1 MWGHVLIQHFV
12 WTCQKLSFRP
22 SKICLE
28 EMQEWCQQLVTF
40 YNIRQTWP
48 GNSYISTH
56 PHRRPACGT
65 NLQIHTYCCVCLI
78 DFETLNSH
86 KHHWNLTSV
95 GGVFFF
101 CRMSLRTW
109 RTNSY
114 FAWWMD
120 VSWQKVGARTLK
132 WMTQHK
138 DLTKWFDCYQT
149 GSFLGLINDF
159 MWLDFGI
166 RSLMIERSL
175 HLYTYKIKAT
185 LGKSCAPVCDIKTSL
200 ACEDEDAGL
209 LGCLEM
215 TLLRFGLV
223 AAEHMDAWWD

>member
-1 MWGHVLIQHFV
+1 MRRKTKLASKWKCFSHTPSNKAERCSTLLWSATVVWGHVLIQHFV

-65 NLQIHTYCCVCLI
+65 NLQIHTLLCL
-78 DFETLNSH
+78 FNWFWNS
-86 KHHWNLTSV
+86 KFTQASLKSYISWWVLV
-95 GGVFFF
+95 FF

-138 DLTKWFDCYQT
+138 DLKKWFDCYQT

-166 RSLMIERSL
+166 RSLMIEQSL
-175 HLYTYKIKAT
+175 HL
-185 LGKSCAPVCDIKTSL
+185 
-200 ACEDEDAGL
+200 
-209 LGCLEM
+209 
-215 TLLRFGLV
+215 
-223 AAEHMDAWWD
+223 

>member
-1 MWGHVLIQHFV
+1 MRRKTKLASKWKCFSHTPSNKAERCSTLLWSATVVWGHVLIQYFV

-95 GGVFFF
+95 GGFWFFF
-101 CRMSLRTW
+101 AEWVSGPDGQTVTLPDGWMWAGKKLEPGPWNEWLNIKTW
-109 RTNSY
+109 KN
-114 FAWWMD
+114 
-120 VSWQKVGARTLK
+120 
-132 WMTQHK
+132 
-138 DLTKWFDCYQT
+138 DLTATRRDHFWD
-149 GSFLGLINDF
+149 L
-159 MWLDFGI
+159 
-166 RSLMIERSL
+166 LMIL
-175 HLYTYKIKAT
+175 C
-185 LGKSCAPVCDIKTSL
+185 G
-200 ACEDEDAGL
+200 
-209 LGCLEM
+209 
-215 TLLRFGLV
+215 
-223 AAEHMDAWWD
+223 

>member
-1 MWGHVLIQHFV
+1 MRRKTKLASKWKCFSHTPSNKAERCSTLLWSATVVWGHVLIQHFV

-40 YNIRQTWP
+40 YNIRQMWP

-65 NLQIHTYCCVCLI
+65 NLQIHTLLCL
-78 DFETLNSH
+78 FNWFWNS
-86 KHHWNLTSV
+86 KFTQASLKSYISWWVL
-95 GGVFFF
+95 FFF

-138 DLTKWFDCYQT
+138 DLKKWFDCYQT

-166 RSLMIERSL
+166 RSLMIEQSL
-175 HLYTYKIKAT
+175 HL
-185 LGKSCAPVCDIKTSL
+185 
-200 ACEDEDAGL
+200 
-209 LGCLEM
+209 
-215 TLLRFGLV
+215 
-223 AAEHMDAWWD
+223 

>member
-1 MWGHVLIQHFV
+1 MRRKTKLASKWKCFSHTPSNKAERCSTLLWSATVVWGHVLIQHFV

-95 GGVFFF
+95 GGFFF
-101 CRMSLRTW
+101 FFFAEWVSGPDGRTV
-109 RTNSY
+109 TLPDG
-114 FAWWMD
+114 WM
-120 VSWQKVGARTLK
+120 WAGKKLEPGPWNEWLNIKTWK
-132 WMTQHK
+132 N
-138 DLTKWFDCYQT
+138 DLTATRRDHFWD
-149 GSFLGLINDF
+149 L
-159 MWLDFGI
+159 
-166 RSLMIERSL
+166 LMIL
-175 HLYTYKIKAT
+175 C
-185 LGKSCAPVCDIKTSL
+185 G
-200 ACEDEDAGL
+200 
-209 LGCLEM
+209 
-215 TLLRFGLV
+215 
-223 AAEHMDAWWD
+223 

>member
-1 MWGHVLIQHFV
+1 MRRKTKLASKWKCFSHTPSNKAERSSTLLWSATVVWGHVLIQHFV

-65 NLQIHTYCCVCLI
+65 NLKIHTYCCVCLI

-95 GGVFFF
+95 GGFWVFFAEWV
-101 CRMSLRTW
+101 SGPDGRTV
-109 RTNSY
+109 TLPDG
-114 FAWWMD
+114 WM
-120 VSWQKVGARTLK
+120 WAGKKLEPGPWNEWLNIKTWK
-132 WMTQHK
+132 N
-138 DLTKWFDCYQT
+138 DLTATRRDHFWD
-149 GSFLGLINDF
+149 L
-159 MWLDFGI
+159 
-166 RSLMIERSL
+166 LMIL
-175 HLYTYKIKAT
+175 C
-185 LGKSCAPVCDIKTSL
+185 G
-200 ACEDEDAGL
+200 
-209 LGCLEM
+209 
-215 TLLRFGLV
+215 
-223 AAEHMDAWWD
+223 

>member
-1 MWGHVLIQHFV
+1 MRRKTKLASKWKCFSHTPSNKAERCSTLLWSATVVWGHVLIQHFV

-65 NLQIHTYCCVCLI
+65 NLQIHTLLCL
-78 DFETLNSH
+78 FNWFWNS
-86 KHHWNLTSV
+86 KFTQASLKSYISWWVL
-95 GGVFFF
+95 FFF

-138 DLTKWFDCYQT
+138 DLKKWFDCYQT

-166 RSLMIERSL
+166 RSLMIEQSL
-175 HLYTYKIKAT
+175 HL
-185 LGKSCAPVCDIKTSL
+185 
-200 ACEDEDAGL
+200 
-209 LGCLEM
+209 
-215 TLLRFGLV
+215 
-223 AAEHMDAWWD
+223 

>member
-1 MWGHVLIQHFV
+1 MRRKTKLASKWKCFSHTPSNKAERCSTLLWSATVVWGHVLIQHFV

-40 YNIRQTWP
+40 YNIRQMWP

-95 GGVFFF
+95 GGFCFFF
-101 CRMSLRTW
+101 AEWVSGPDGRTV
-109 RTNSY
+109 TLPDG
-114 FAWWMD
+114 WM
-120 VSWQKVGARTLK
+120 WAGKKLEPGPWNEWLNIKTWK
-132 WMTQHK
+132 N
-138 DLTKWFDCYQT
+138 DLTATRRDHFWD
-149 GSFLGLINDF
+149 L
-159 MWLDFGI
+159 
-166 RSLMIERSL
+166 LMIL
-175 HLYTYKIKAT
+175 C
-185 LGKSCAPVCDIKTSL
+185 G
-200 ACEDEDAGL
+200 
-209 LGCLEM
+209 
-215 TLLRFGLV
+215 
-223 AAEHMDAWWD
+223 

>member
-1 MWGHVLIQHFV
+1 MRRKTKLASKWKCFSHTPSNKAERCSTLLWSATVVWGHVLIQHFV

-95 GGVFFF
+95 GGFCFFF
-101 CRMSLRTW
+101 AEWVSGPDGRTV
-109 RTNSY
+109 TLPDG
-114 FAWWMD
+114 WM
-120 VSWQKVGARTLK
+120 WAGKKLEPGPWNEWLNIKTWK
-132 WMTQHK
+132 N
-138 DLTKWFDCYQT
+138 DLTATRRDHFWD
-149 GSFLGLINDF
+149 L
-159 MWLDFGI
+159 
-166 RSLMIERSL
+166 LMIL
-175 HLYTYKIKAT
+175 C
-185 LGKSCAPVCDIKTSL
+185 G
-200 ACEDEDAGL
+200 
-209 LGCLEM
+209 
-215 TLLRFGLV
+215 
-223 AAEHMDAWWD
+223 

>member
-1 MWGHVLIQHFV
+1 MRRKTKLASKWKCFSHTPSNKAERCSTLLWSATVVWGHVLIQHFV

-28 EMQEWCQQLVTF
+28 EMQEWCQQLITF

-65 NLQIHTYCCVCLI
+65 NLQIHTLLCL
-78 DFETLNSH
+78 FNWFWNS
-86 KHHWNLTSV
+86 KFTQASLKSYISWWVL
-95 GGVFFF
+95 FFF

-138 DLTKWFDCYQT
+138 DLKKWFDCYQT

-166 RSLMIERSL
+166 RSLMIEQSL
-175 HLYTYKIKAT
+175 HL
-185 LGKSCAPVCDIKTSL
+185 
-200 ACEDEDAGL
+200 
-209 LGCLEM
+209 
-215 TLLRFGLV
+215 
-223 AAEHMDAWWD
+223 